1 MDGVVSRFGDPIA
14 SFERTVTPTKTSS
27 PTGKRETLVTEVP
40 AADPNLGCLA
50 DNVRVSP
57 LTGEP
62 INCVPVI
69 GTLLEDQTVSKQ
81 TGNVFGELAFPPAF
95 PDVTPLRVARGS
107 RLVGDA
113 LEVLVGGQVPVG
125 FNSGDVTVE
134 MVADATGY
142 LFPNPTS
149 ASRTRPRT
157 CVCSWICP
165 PPPTMPGPTARSPR
179 TCCMWNWWAAP
190 SCVTACC
197 APTPSAWWNRA
208 CSAWRTTT
216 VC

>member
-1 MDGVVSRFGDPIA
+1 
-14 SFERTVTPTKTSS
+14 
-27 PTGKRETLVTEVP
+27 
-40 AADPNLGCLA
+40 
-50 DNVRVSP
+50 
-57 LTGEP
+57 
-62 INCVPVI
+62 
-69 GTLLEDQTVSKQ
+69 LLEDQTVSKQ

-149 ASRTRPRT
+149 ASP
-157 CVCSWICP
+157 
-165 PPPTMPGPTARSPR
+165 
-179 TCCMWNWWAAP
+179 NAAKNLRLFLDL
-190 SCVTACC
+190 S
-197 APTPSAWWNRA
+197 
-208 CSAWRTTT
+208 TTT
-216 VC
+216 D